1 MEQPNKAINERGIRR
16 YVGFTKGYRLPTL
29 LTPFFMIFEVAL
41 EVLIP
46 LLMAA
51 IVDGGLYAREDFLL
65 RGLLPAELKTGS
77 VELIFALGGLM
88 VLAALLSLGCG
99 MLGAR
104 TAAVASMG
112 FSKNLRRAIFDKIQT
127 YSFANTD
134 KFSTSSL
141 IVRTTT
147 DVTMVQNVFQQ
158 MIRIFVRAPM
168 MMVFA
173 AIMAFNINS
182 ELSWIFAIAIPIL
195 AVTMVLLVKT
205 GHPRFMKMLK
215 KTDDMN
221 TSVQED
227 LIAMRVVK
235 AFVREDHE
243 KKRFHA
249 SVEDLKKSQIRAQKL
264 FSFANPIQLGI
275 MWTCTIILLALGGMR
290 IIRFHA
296 FGPGELSSL
305 MTYTTQIISSLAMV
319 SFIIISFAMAKAS
332 VTRINEVLD
341 EQLDIEGDRSST
353 LKVENGDIE
362 FRNVDF
368 SYTNDPN
375 NLTLSNINL
384 KIRSGETIGI
394 IGGTGEG
401 KSTLVQLIPRFYDVL
416 SGEVLISGHNVK
428 DYSLYELR
436 EGVSMVLQ
444 KNMLFSGSI
453 KENLRWGDPNATDEQ
468 IEEACRMA
476 CAHDFI
482 MRMADGYDTDLGQG
496 GCNVSG
502 GQKQRLCIAR
512 ALLKKPKILI
522 LDDSTSAVDTA
533 TDEKIRKAF
542 REYIPGTT
550 KLIIAQRIASII
562 DSDRIIVVDEGK
574 VVDIGTH
581 DELMARSVIYREVYE
596 SQMEGGDE

>member
-1 MEQPNKAINERGIRR
+1 MMETNKKKRGILR
-16 YVGFTKGYRLPTL
+16 YAEYVKGYRIPTL

-41 EVLIP
+41 EVAIP

-51 IVDGGLYAREDFLL
+51 IVDGGLYGRDEFLL
-65 RGLLPAELKTGS
+65 RSVLPASLKTGS
-77 VELIFALGGLM
+77 VQLIFTLGGLM
-88 VLAALLSLGCG
+88 VVAALLSLACG

-104 TAAVASMG
+104 TGAVAAMG
-112 FSKNLRRAIFDKIQT
+112 FAKNLRRAIFDKIQSF
-127 YSFANTD
+127 SFANTD

-147 DVTMVQNVFQQ
+147 DVTMIQNIFMQI
-158 MIRIFVRAPM
+158 IRIFVRAPM

-182 ELSWIFAIAIPIL
+182 RLSWIFVVAIPFLVTAMVIL
-195 AVTMVLLVKT
+195 VLL
-205 GHPRFMKMLK
+205 GHPRFTAMLK
-215 KTDDMN
+215 KTDAMN
-221 TSVQED
+221 TSVQEN

-235 AFVREDHE
+235 AFVREDYE
-243 KKRFHA
+243 KQKFHA
-249 SVEDLKKSQIRAQKL
+249 SVNDLKKAQIRAQKL
-264 FSFANPIQLGI
+264 FSFAGPIQMFI
-275 MWTCTIILLALGGMR
+275 MFTCTIILLALGGMN
-290 IIRFHA
+290 IIRYKA
-296 FGPGELSSL
+296 FGPGELTSL

-319 SFIIISFAMAKAS
+319 SFMIVSVSMAKAS

-341 EQLDIEGDRSST
+341 EETDIVGADSD

-362 FRNVDF
+362 FRHVDF
-368 SYTNDPN
+368 SYVNDPE
-375 NLTLSNINL
+375 NLTLSDIDL

-394 IGGTGEG
+394 VGGTGEG
-401 KSTLVQLIPRFYDVL
+401 KSTLVQLIPRFYDAL
-416 SGEVLISGHNVK
+416 SGEVIISGHNIK
-428 DYSLYELR
+428 EYSLYELR

-453 KENLRWGDPNATDEQ
+453 KENLRWGNAAATDEE
-468 IEEACRMA
+468 IAEACRMA
-476 CAHDFI
+476 CAEDFI
-482 MRMADGYDTDLGQG
+482 LGFPDKYETDLGQG

-550 KLIIAQRIASII
+550 KLIIAQRIASIM
-562 DSDRIIVVDEGK
+562 DSDRIIVMDKGRIA
-574 VVDIGTH
+574 DIGTH
-581 DELMARSVIYREVYE
+581 DELLHRCRIYREVYD
-596 SQMEGGDE
+596 SQMESKERGDR

>member
-1 MEQPNKAINERGIRR
+1 MESIERSHGIRR
-16 YVGFTKGYRLPTL
+16 YALFVKGWLLPTL

-51 IVDGGLYAREDFLL
+51 IVDGGLYGRDDFLL
-65 RGLLPAELKTGS
+65 RSILPASLETGS
-77 VELIFALGGLM
+77 MRLIFTLGGLM
-88 VLAALLSLGCG
+88 VLASLLSLACG

-112 FSKNLRRAIFDKIQT
+112 YAKNLRRAIFEKIQSF
-127 YSFANTD
+127 SFANTD

-147 DVTMVQNVFQQ
+147 DVTMVQNTFQQ
-158 MIRIFVRAPM
+158 VIRMFVRAPM

-182 ELSWIFAIAIPIL
+182 ELSWIFVIAIPFLIAAL
-195 AVTMVLLVKT
+195 AVLVKL
-205 GHPRFMKMLK
+205 GHPRFVTMLK
-215 KTDDMN
+215 KTDGMN
-221 TSVQED
+221 TSVQEN

-235 AFVREDHE
+235 AFVREDYE
-243 KKRFHA
+243 KKKFHD
-249 SVEDLKKSQIRAQKL
+249 SVEDLKKAQIKAQKI
-264 FSFANPIQLGI
+264 FTFAGPIQMSI

-290 IIRFHA
+290 IIEAKA
-296 FGPGELSSL
+296 FGPGELTSL

-319 SFIIISFAMAKAS
+319 SFIIVSVAMLRAS
-332 VTRINEVLD
+332 VTRINEVFD
-341 EQLDIEGDRSST
+341 EKLDIVGNDSD
-353 LKVENGDIE
+353 LKVKNGDIE

-375 NLTLSNINL
+375 NLTLSGVSF
-384 KIRSGETIGI
+384 KIRSGETIGVV
-394 IGGTGEG
+394 GGTGEG
-401 KSTLVQLIPRFYDVL
+401 KTTLVSLIPRFYDVL
-416 SGEVLISGHNVK
+416 AGEVMISGHNVK
-428 DYSLYELR
+428 DYSLFELR

-444 KNMLFSGSI
+444 KNMLFKGSI
-453 KENLRWGDPNATDEQ
+453 IENLRWGDPNAAEEE
-468 IEEACRMA
+468 IVEACKMA
-476 CAHDFI
+476 AAHDFI
-482 MRMADGYDTDLGQG
+482 MSFPDGYETDLGQG

-533 TDEKIRKAF
+533 TDERIRKAF
-542 REYIPGTT
+542 REYLPCTT
-550 KLIIAQRIASII
+550 KLIIAQRIASIV
-562 DSDRIIVVDEGK
+562 DSDRIIVMDKGRIS
-574 VVDIGTH
+574 DIGTH
-581 DELMARSVIYREVYE
+581 EELMARSEIYREVYE
-596 SQMEGGDE
+596 SQVKEAE

>member
-1 MEQPNKAINERGIRR
+1 MESIERSHGIRR
-16 YVGFTKGYRLPTL
+16 YALFVKGWLLPTL

-51 IVDGGLYAREDFLL
+51 IVDGGLYGRDDFLL
-65 RGLLPAELKTGS
+65 RSILPASLETGS
-77 VELIFALGGLM
+77 MRLIFTLGGLM
-88 VLAALLSLGCG
+88 VLASLLSLACG

-112 FSKNLRRAIFDKIQT
+112 YAKNLRRAIFEKIQSF
-127 YSFANTD
+127 SFANTD

-147 DVTMVQNVFQQ
+147 DVTMVQNTFQQ
-158 MIRIFVRAPM
+158 VIRMFVRAPM

-182 ELSWIFAIAIPIL
+182 ELSWIFVIAIPFLIAAL
-195 AVTMVLLVKT
+195 AVLVKL
-205 GHPRFMKMLK
+205 GHPRFVTMLK
-215 KTDDMN
+215 KTDGMN
-221 TSVQED
+221 TSVQEN

-235 AFVREDHE
+235 AFVREDYE
-243 KKRFHA
+243 KKKFHD
-249 SVEDLKKSQIRAQKL
+249 SVEDLKKAQIKAQKI
-264 FSFANPIQLGI
+264 FTFAGPIQMSI

-290 IIRFHA
+290 IIEAKA
-296 FGPGELSSL
+296 FGPGELTSL

-319 SFIIISFAMAKAS
+319 SFIIVSVAMLRAS
-332 VTRINEVLD
+332 VTRINEVFD
-341 EQLDIEGDRSST
+341 EKLDIVGNDSD
-353 LKVENGDIE
+353 LKVKNGDIE

-375 NLTLSNINL
+375 NLTLSGVSF
-384 KIRSGETIGI
+384 KIRSGETIGVV
-394 IGGTGEG
+394 GGTGEG
-401 KSTLVQLIPRFYDVL
+401 KTTLVSLIPRFYDVL
-416 SGEVLISGHNVK
+416 AGEVMISGHNVK
-428 DYSLYELR
+428 DYSLFELR

-444 KNMLFSGSI
+444 KNMLFKGSI
-453 KENLRWGDPNATDEQ
+453 IENLRWGDPNAAEEE
-468 IEEACRMA
+468 IVEACKMA
-476 CAHDFI
+476 AAHDFI
-482 MRMADGYDTDLGQG
+482 MSFPDGYETDLGQG

-533 TDEKIRKAF
+533 TDERIRKAF
-542 REYIPGTT
+542 REYLPGTT
-550 KLIIAQRIASII
+550 KLIIAQRIASIV
-562 DSDRIIVVDEGK
+562 DSDRIIVMDKGRIS
-574 VVDIGTH
+574 DIGTH
-581 DELMARSVIYREVYE
+581 EELMARSEIYREVYE
-596 SQMEGGDE
+596 SQVKEAE

>member
-1 MEQPNKAINERGIRR
+1 MEQRNQVPRGSGIRR
-16 YVGFTKGYRLPTL
+16 YAGYVKGYWLPTL

-51 IVDGGLYAREDFLL
+51 IVDGGLYARDDFLL
-65 RGLLPAELKTGS
+65 RSLIPAELKTGS
-77 VELIFALGGLM
+77 TQLIFTLGGLM
-88 VLAALLSLGCG
+88 VLAALLSLSCG

-104 TAAVASMG
+104 TGAVAAMG
-112 FSKNLRRAIFDKIQT
+112 FAKNLRRSIFEKIQSF
-127 YSFANTD
+127 SFANTD

-147 DVTMVQNVFQQ
+147 DVTMIQNVFQQ

-182 ELSWIFAIAIPIL
+182 ELSWIFVIAIPFL
-195 AVTMVLLVKT
+195 AVAMVILVKT

-215 KTDDMN
+215 KTDAMN

-235 AFVREDHE
+235 AFVREDYE
-243 KKRFHA
+243 KQRFHD
-249 SVEDLKKSQIRAQKL
+249 SVQDLKNAQIHAQKIFT
-264 FSFANPIQLGI
+264 FSGPIQLII

-290 IIRFHA
+290 IIRFKA
-296 FGPGELSSL
+296 FGPGELTSL

-319 SFIIISFAMAKAS
+319 SFIIVSLSMAKAS
-332 VTRINEVLD
+332 VSRINEVLD
-341 EQLDIEGDRSST
+341 EELDIIGPDSD

-368 SYTNDPN
+368 SYTGDPN
-375 NLTLSNINL
+375 NLTLSGINF
-384 KIRSGETIGI
+384 KIRSGETIGVV
-394 IGGTGEG
+394 GGTGEG

-416 SGEVLISGHNVK
+416 SGEVLIAGHNVK
-428 DYSLYELR
+428 DYSLFELR

-453 KENLRWGDPNATDEQ
+453 KENLRWGDPNATDEE
-468 IEEACRMA
+468 IVEACKMA

-482 MRMADGYDTDLGQG
+482 TRMENGYDTDLGQG

-533 TDEKIRKAF
+533 TDEKIRRAF
-542 REYIPGTT
+542 RDYIPGTT
-550 KLIIAQRIASII
+550 KLIIAQRIASIM
-562 DSDRIIVVDEGK
+562 DSDRIIVMDEGK

-581 DELMARSVIYREVYE
+581 DELMRRSVIYREVYE
-596 SQMEGGDE
+596 SQMEGDDE

>member
-1 MEQPNKAINERGIRR
+1 MEQITNKHGLRR
-16 YVGFTKGYRLPTL
+16 YAQFAKGYWLPTL

-51 IVDGGLYAREDFLL
+51 IVDGGLYARDDFLL
-65 RGLLPAELKTGS
+65 RSIIPAELKTGS
-77 VELIFALGGLM
+77 MPLIFTLGGLM
-88 VLAALLSLGCG
+88 VLAALLSLSCG

-127 YSFANTD
+127 FSFANTD

-147 DVTMVQNVFQQ
+147 DVTMIQNVFQQ
-158 MIRIFVRAPM
+158 VIRIFVRAPM

-182 ELSWIFAIAIPIL
+182 ELSWIFVIAIPFLI
-195 AVTMVLLVKT
+195 VTMAVLIKL

-215 KTDDMN
+215 KTDAMN
-221 TSVQED
+221 NSVQEN

-243 KKRFHA
+243 KKKFHE
-249 SVEDLKKSQIRAQKL
+249 SVEDLKRSQIHAQKL
-264 FSFANPIQLGI
+264 FTFSGPIQLII
-275 MWTCTIILLALGGMR
+275 MWTCTIVLLALGGMR
-290 IIRFHA
+290 IIRFKA
-296 FGPGELSSL
+296 FGPGELTSL

-319 SFIIISFAMAKAS
+319 SFIVISFAMAKAS
-332 VTRINEVLD
+332 VTRIDEVLD
-341 EQLDIEGDRSST
+341 EEIDIVGTDSD

-368 SYTNDPN
+368 SYVNDPN
-375 NLTLSNINL
+375 NLTLSNINF

-394 IGGTGEG
+394 VGGTGEG

-428 DYSLYELR
+428 EYSLYELR

-453 KENLRWGDPNATDEQ
+453 KDNLRWGDPNATDEE
-468 IEEACRMA
+468 IETACRMA

-482 MRMADGYDTDLGQG
+482 IRMENGYDSDLGQG

-533 TDEKIRKAF
+533 TDEKIREAF
-542 REYIPGTT
+542 RSYIPGTT
-550 KLIIAQRIASII
+550 KLIIAQRIASIMNC
-562 DSDRIIVVDEGK
+562 DRIIVMDEGK
-574 VVDIGTH
+574 VIDIGTH
-581 DELMARSVIYREVYE
+581 EELLQNSEIYREVYE
-596 SQMEGGDE
+596 SQMEGAEE

>member
-1 MEQPNKAINERGIRR
+1 MEQRDQVPRGSGIRR
-16 YVGFTKGYRLPTL
+16 YAGYVKGYWLPTV

-51 IVDGGLYAREDFLL
+51 IVDGGLYARDDFLL
-65 RGLLPAELKTGS
+65 RSLIPAELKTGS
-77 VELIFALGGLM
+77 TQLIFTLGGLM
-88 VLAALLSLGCG
+88 VLAALLSLSCG

-104 TAAVASMG
+104 TGAVAAMG
-112 FSKNLRRAIFDKIQT
+112 FAKNLRRSIFEKIQSF
-127 YSFANTD
+127 SFANTD

-147 DVTMVQNVFQQ
+147 DVTMIQNVFQQ

-182 ELSWIFAIAIPIL
+182 ELSWIFVIAIPFL
-195 AVTMVLLVKT
+195 AAAMVILVKT

-215 KTDDMN
+215 KTDAMN

-235 AFVREDHE
+235 AFVREDYE
-243 KKRFHA
+243 KQRFHD
-249 SVEDLKKSQIRAQKL
+249 SVQDLKNAQIHAQKIFT
-264 FSFANPIQLGI
+264 FSGPIQLII

-290 IIRFHA
+290 IIRFKA
-296 FGPGELSSL
+296 FGPGELTSL

-319 SFIIISFAMAKAS
+319 SFIIVSLSMAKAS
-332 VTRINEVLD
+332 VSRINEVLD
-341 EQLDIEGDRSST
+341 EELDIIGPDSD

-368 SYTNDPN
+368 SYTGDPN
-375 NLTLSNINL
+375 NLTLSGINF
-384 KIRSGETIGI
+384 KIRSGETIGVV
-394 IGGTGEG
+394 GGTGEG

-416 SGEVLISGHNVK
+416 SGEVLIAGHNVK
-428 DYSLYELR
+428 DYSLFELR

-453 KENLRWGDPNATDEQ
+453 KENLRWGDPNATDEE
-468 IEEACRMA
+468 IVEACKMA

-482 MRMADGYDTDLGQG
+482 TRMENGYDTDLGQG

-533 TDEKIRKAF
+533 TDEKIRRAF
-542 REYIPGTT
+542 RDYIPGTT
-550 KLIIAQRIASII
+550 KLIIAQRIASIM
-562 DSDRIIVVDEGK
+562 DSDRIIVMDEGK

-581 DELMARSVIYREVYE
+581 DELMRRSVIYREVYE
-596 SQMEGGDE
+596 SQMEGDDE

>member
-1 MEQPNKAINERGIRR
+1 MEQTEARGVKR
-16 YVGFTKGYRLPTL
+16 YASFVKGYWLPTI

-46 LLMAA
+46 ILMAA
-51 IVDGGLYAREDFLL
+51 IVDGGLYGRDDFLL
-65 RGLLPAELKTGS
+65 RSFIPASLKAGS
-77 VELIFALGGLM
+77 VQLIFTLGGLM
-88 VLAALLSLGCG
+88 VVAALLSLSCG
-99 MLGAR
+99 MLAAR
-104 TAAVASMG
+104 TGAVASMG
-112 FSKNLRRAIFDKIQT
+112 FSKNLRRAIFRKVQSF
-127 YSFANTD
+127 SFANTD
-134 KFSTSSL
+134 RFSTSSL

-147 DVTMVQNVFQQ
+147 DVTMVQNVFMQ

-168 MMVFA
+168 MMIFA

-182 ELSWIFAIAIPIL
+182 RLSWIFVIAIPFLAAAMLIL
-195 AVTMVLLVKT
+195 VTK
-205 GHPRFMKMLK
+205 GHPRFMTMLK
-215 KTDDMN
+215 KTDAMN
-221 TSVQED
+221 TSVQEN

-235 AFVREDHE
+235 AFVREEYE
-243 KKRFHA
+243 KEKFHS
-249 SVEDLKKSQIRAQKL
+249 SVDDLKKAQIRAQKL
-264 FSFANPIQLGI
+264 FSFASPIQLLI
-275 MWTCTIILLALGGMR
+275 MWTCTVVLLALGGLQ
-290 IIRFHA
+290 IIRFKT
-296 FGPGELSSL
+296 FGPGELTSL

-319 SFIIISFAMAKAS
+319 SFMVVSLAMAKAS
-332 VTRINEVLD
+332 VTRIDEVLD
-341 EQLDIEGDRSST
+341 ETPEIIGTDSP

-368 SYTNDPN
+368 SYTNDPE
-375 NLTLSNINL
+375 NLTLSGIDL

-394 IGGTGEG
+394 VGGTGEG

-428 DYSLYELR
+428 EYSLYELR

-453 KENLRWGDPNATDEQ
+453 KENLRWGDPDATDEQ
-468 IEEACRMA
+468 IEAACRMA

-482 MRMADGYDTDLGQG
+482 TGFPEGYDTDLGQG

-533 TDEKIRKAF
+533 TDERIRAAF

-550 KLIIAQRIASII
+550 KLIIAQRIASIM
-562 DSDRIIVVDEGK
+562 DSDRIIVMDEGRI
-574 VVDIGTH
+574 VDVGTH
-581 DELMARSVIYREVYE
+581 DELMKRCVIYREVYD
-596 SQMEGGDE
+596 SQMEEKQEGGEA

>member
-1 MEQPNKAINERGIRR
+1 MEQITNKHGLRR
-16 YVGFTKGYRLPTL
+16 YAQFAKGYWLPTL

-51 IVDGGLYAREDFLL
+51 IVDGGLYARDDFLL
-65 RGLLPAELKTGS
+65 RSIIPAELKTGRMP
-77 VELIFALGGLM
+77 LIFTLGGLM
-88 VLAALLSLGCG
+88 VLAALLSLSCG

-127 YSFANTD
+127 FSFANTD

-147 DVTMVQNVFQQ
+147 DVTMIQNVFQQ
-158 MIRIFVRAPM
+158 VIRIFVRAPM

-182 ELSWIFAIAIPIL
+182 ELSWIFVIAIPFLI
-195 AVTMVLLVKT
+195 VTMAVLIKL

-215 KTDDMN
+215 KTDAMN
-221 TSVQED
+221 NSVQEN

-243 KKRFHA
+243 KKKFHE
-249 SVEDLKKSQIRAQKL
+249 SVEDLKRSQIHAQKL
-264 FSFANPIQLGI
+264 FTFSGPIQLII
-275 MWTCTIILLALGGMR
+275 MWTCTIVLLALGGMR
-290 IIRFHA
+290 IIRFKA
-296 FGPGELSSL
+296 FGPGELTSL

-319 SFIIISFAMAKAS
+319 SFIVISFAMAKAS
-332 VTRINEVLD
+332 VTRIDEVLD
-341 EQLDIEGDRSST
+341 EEIDIVGTDSD

-368 SYTNDPN
+368 SYVNDPN
-375 NLTLSNINL
+375 NLTLSNINF

-394 IGGTGEG
+394 VGGTGEG

-453 KENLRWGDPNATDEQ
+453 KDNLRWGDPNATDEE
-468 IEEACRMA
+468 IETACRMA

-482 MRMADGYDTDLGQG
+482 MRMENGYDSDLGQG

-533 TDEKIRKAF
+533 TDEKIREAF
-542 REYIPGTT
+542 RSYIPGTT
-550 KLIIAQRIASII
+550 KLIIAQRIASIMNC
-562 DSDRIIVVDEGK
+562 DRIIVMDEGK
-574 VVDIGTH
+574 VIDIGTH
-581 DELMARSVIYREVYE
+581 EELMQNSEIYREVYE
-596 SQMEGGDE
+596 SQMEGAEE

>member
-1 MEQPNKAINERGIRR
+1 MEKTNGTRGIKR
-16 YVGFTKGYRLPTL
+16 YAAFVRGYWLPTV

-51 IVDGGLYAREDFLL
+51 IVDGGLYGRDDFLL
-65 RGLLPAELKTGS
+65 RSVIPASLKTGS
-77 VELIFALGGLM
+77 MQLIFTLGGLM
-88 VLAALLSLGCG
+88 VVASLLSLACG

-104 TAAVASMG
+104 TSAVAAMG
-112 FSKNLRRAIFDKIQT
+112 FAKNLRRAIFDKIQSF
-127 YSFANTD
+127 SFANTD

-147 DVTMVQNVFQQ
+147 DVTMIQNTFQQ
-158 MIRIFVRAPM
+158 IIRIFVRSPM
-168 MMVFA
+168 MLVFA

-182 ELSWIFAIAIPIL
+182 ELSWIFMLAIPFLLAAMLIL
-195 AVTMVLLVKT
+195 ITK

-215 KTDDMN
+215 KTDAMN
-221 TSVQED
+221 TSVQEN

-235 AFVREDHE
+235 AFVREDYEKEKFHE
-243 KKRFHA
+243 
-249 SVEDLKKSQIRAQKL
+249 STEDLRKAQIHAQKI
-264 FSFANPIQLGI
+264 FSFAPPIQLII
-275 MWTCTIILLALGGMR
+275 MWGCTIVLLALGGMR
-290 IIRFHA
+290 IIRFKA
-296 FGPGELSSL
+296 FGPGELTSL

-319 SFIIISFAMAKAS
+319 SFFVISISMAKAS

-341 EQLDIEGDRSST
+341 EELDITGTDSD

-362 FRNVDF
+362 FKNVDF
-368 SYTNDPN
+368 SYTGDPD
-375 NLTLSNINL
+375 NLTLSGL
-384 KIRSGETIGI
+384 DFHIRSGETIGVV
-394 IGGTGEG
+394 GGTGEG
-401 KSTLVQLIPRFYDVL
+401 KSSLVQLIPRFYDVL
-416 SGEVLISGHNVK
+416 SGEVLIAGHNVK
-428 DYSLYELR
+428 EYSLYELR

-453 KENLRWGDPNATDEQ
+453 RDNLRWGDPDATDGE
-468 IEEACRMA
+468 IEAACRMA

-482 MRMADGYDTDLGQG
+482 TAFPDGYDTDLGQG

-533 TDEKIRKAF
+533 TDEKIRRAF

-550 KLIIAQRIASII
+550 KIIIAQRIASIM
-562 DSDRIIVVDEGK
+562 DSDRIIVMDEGRIS
-574 VVDIGTH
+574 DIGTH
-581 DELMARSVIYREVYE
+581 EELMARSVIYREVYE
-596 SQMEGGDE
+596 SQMKGEDE

>member
-1 MEQPNKAINERGIRR
+1 MEKAINTQPPRGFKR
-16 YVGFTKGYRLPTL
+16 YAGCVRGYWLPTI

-41 EVLIP
+41 EVVIP

-65 RGLLPAELKTGS
+65 RSVIPAELRTGS
-77 VELIFALGGLM
+77 MELIFTLGGLM

-112 FSKNLRRAIFDKIQT
+112 FSKNLRRAIFDKIQSF
-127 YSFANTD
+127 SFANTD

-147 DVTMVQNVFQQ
+147 DVTMIQNVFQQ
-158 MIRIFVRAPM
+158 IIRIFVRAPM

-173 AIMAFNINS
+173 AVMAFNINS
-182 ELSWIFAIAIPIL
+182 ELSWIFVIAIPFL
-195 AVTMVLLVKT
+195 AASMVILVKT

-215 KTDDMN
+215 KTDAMN
-221 TSVQED
+221 TSVQEN

-235 AFVREDHE
+235 AFVREDYE
-243 KKRFHA
+243 KEKFHN
-249 SVEDLKKSQIRAQKL
+249 SVEDLKKAQVHAQKI
-264 FSFANPIQLGI
+264 FTFASPIQLII

-290 IIRFHA
+290 IIEYKA
-296 FGPGELSSL
+296 FGPGELTSL

-319 SFIIISFAMAKAS
+319 SFIIVSLAMAKAS

-341 EQLDIEGDRSST
+341 EELDIIGTDSD

-368 SYTNDPN
+368 SYTGDPE
-375 NLTLSNINL
+375 NLTLSGIDF

-394 IGGTGEG
+394 VGGTGEG

-416 SGEVLISGHNVK
+416 SGEVLIAGHNVK
-428 DYSLYELR
+428 EYSLYELR

-453 KENLRWGDPNATDEQ
+453 KDNLRWGDPNATDEE
-468 IEEACRMA
+468 IIEACKMA

-482 MRMADGYDTDLGQG
+482 MRMENGYDSDLGQG

-533 TDEKIRKAF
+533 TDEKIRQAF

-550 KLIIAQRIASII
+550 KLIIAQRIASIMN
-562 DSDRIIVVDEGK
+562 SDRIIVMDEGK

-581 DELMARSVIYREVYE
+581 DELMGRSVIYREVYE
-596 SQMEGGDE
+596 SQMEGGEE

>member
-1 MEQPNKAINERGIRR
+1 MEQTKKERGIRR
-16 YVGFTKGYRLPTL
+16 YAVYTKGFLAPTL
-29 LTPFFMIFEVAL
+29 LTPLFMVFEVAL

-65 RGLLPAELKTGS
+65 RSVIPAELKTGS
-77 VELIFALGGLM
+77 VDLIFTLGGLM
-88 VLAALLSLGCG
+88 VLAALLSLTCG
-99 MLGAR
+99 MLAAR

-112 FSKNLRRAIFDKIQT
+112 FAKNLRRAIFDKIQSF
-127 YSFANTD
+127 SFANTD

-141 IVRTTT
+141 IVRSTT
-147 DVTMVQNVFQQ
+147 DVTMIQNVFQQ
-158 MIRIFVRAPM
+158 MIRMFVRAPM
-168 MMVFA
+168 MMIFA

-182 ELSWIFAIAIPIL
+182 ELSWIFVVAIPFLLLSIVIL
-195 AVTMVLLVKT
+195 VSK

-215 KTDDMN
+215 KTDAMN
-221 TSVQED
+221 TSVQEN

-235 AFVREDHE
+235 AFVREDYE
-243 KKRFHA
+243 KKKFHD
-249 SVEDLKKSQIRAQKL
+249 SVNDLKNAQIHAQKI
-264 FSFANPIQLGI
+264 FTFAGPIQLII
-275 MWTCTIILLALGGMR
+275 MWTCTVILLALGGMQ
-290 IIRFHA
+290 IIHYKS
-296 FGPGELSSL
+296 FGPGELTSL

-319 SFIIISFAMAKAS
+319 SFIIVSLAMAKAS
-332 VTRINEVLD
+332 VSRINEVLD
-341 EQLDIEGDRSST
+341 EQIDIIGAHSD

-368 SYTNDPN
+368 SYIRDPK
-375 NLTLSNINL
+375 NLTLSGINFHI
-384 KIRSGETIGI
+384 KSGETIGVV
-394 IGGTGEG
+394 GGTGEG

-428 DYSLYELR
+428 EYSLYELR

-453 KENLRWGDPNATDEQ
+453 KDNLRWGNPNASDEE
-468 IEEACRMA
+468 IVEACKMA

-482 MRMADGYDTDLGQG
+482 TGFADGYDTDLGQG

-533 TDEKIRKAF
+533 TDEKIREAF
-542 REYIPGTT
+542 KTSLPGTT
-550 KLIIAQRIASII
+550 KIIIAQRIASIMY
-562 DSDRIIVVDEGK
+562 SDRIIVMDKGRIS
-574 VVDIGTH
+574 DMGTH
-581 DELMARSVIYREVYE
+581 DELMARSVIYREVYN
-596 SQMEGGDE
+596 SQMEGGNE